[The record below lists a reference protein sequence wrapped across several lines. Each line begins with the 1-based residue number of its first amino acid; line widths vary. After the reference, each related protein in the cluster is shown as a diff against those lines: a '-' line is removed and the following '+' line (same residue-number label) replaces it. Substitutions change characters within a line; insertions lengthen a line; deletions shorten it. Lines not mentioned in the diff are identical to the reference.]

1 MFNFVDPARI
11 VNGSAWSAAAV
22 PICRVHPLGHLCN
35 DPRDRAH
42 PRYSPIAPLTY
53 VINFR
58 DSSNCSRIQRVQP
71 GEEIQVLV
79 RPEQEPFADLLGA
92 KGTRSQDGALFI
104 VELTTAD
111 GKPQSFEWEYPML
124 KLVSQLLQPL
134 P

>member
-1 MFNFVDPARI
+1 MKTDQDAIGQTSRNLY
-11 VNGSAWSAAAV
+11 G
-22 PICRVHPLGHLCN
+22 
-35 DPRDRAH
+35 
-42 PRYSPIAPLTY
+42 RYRMTPFDCLVY
-53 VINFR
+53 VIDFR

-124 KLVSQLLQPL
+124 KLVSQILQPL